1 MARVLTDPCAGNLT
15 RAARDVLLTLHTY
28 RGPGGVAWPSHATLA
43 QRAKCSTRTVLR
55 ALAQGRN
62 LGLVSWSFRRVR
74 QGWRWLQSSN
84 LYRFLASVDRAAV
97 REPLSSFSSLPSGAT
112 VSVGRK
118 HAAEL
123 RQMIQKAAETPDLL
137 KARRA
142 VFEAAQ
148 LGAAAGRTGRWCGS
162 R

>member
-1 MARVLTDPCAGNLT
+1 MPTPWTTRIWQEYRAGNLT

-97 REPLSSFSSLPSGAT
+97 REPLSFFLLYPQEPPCQ
-112 VSVGRK
+112 SVGNTR
-118 HAAEL
+118 L
-123 RQMIQKAAETPDLL
+123 NS
-137 KARRA
+137 
-142 VFEAAQ
+142 
-148 LGAAAGRTGRWCGS
+148 GR
-162 R
+162 